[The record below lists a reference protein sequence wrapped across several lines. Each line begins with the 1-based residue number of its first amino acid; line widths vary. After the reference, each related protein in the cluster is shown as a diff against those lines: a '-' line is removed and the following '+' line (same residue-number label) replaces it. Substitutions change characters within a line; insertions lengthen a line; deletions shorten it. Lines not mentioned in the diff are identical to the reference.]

1 MFSNAWKRI
10 SVEVEGI
17 GVDDEED
24 AGEAE
29 GVEGWRLE
37 GDEWGRLGKIESD
50 SDLLTCWTFFVTLPF
65 MEGAGGVYE

>member
-1 MFSNAWKRI
+1 MFSKAWKRL

-17 GVDDEED
+17 GVEDEED

-29 GVEGWRLE
+29 GVEGWRLV

-50 SDLLTCWTFFVTLPF
+50 SDLLTC
-65 MEGAGGVYE
+65 